1 VNACMLHPSKDE
13 ETGEIVDVSSIDTI
27 LHFFAIGWKVI
38 FSAVPPN
45 HIWGGWA
52 CFIVS
57 LSFIGA
63 ITAIVGEVAGLMG
76 CVIGLKPGVTAIT
89 FVAIGTSLPDTFAS
103 KKAASEDRWAD
114 SAVGNI
120 TGSNAVNVF
129 LGLGLPW
136 VIAVSYYQ
144 QSDPPMNYHVP
155 TKGLDVTVASFLCCS
170 FVAISILLIR
180 RCLFKGELGG
190 SGIPRI
196 LSAIFLASLW
206 VIYIVINILA

>member
-1 VNACMLHPSKDE
+1 MSLALILFCISLLLDGKFSFLPCRRTIFGAAGPVFSSLCPSLELLLPLLAKLQDSWAVLLDSSLASPLLLLLPLELHFLIPLHP
-13 ETGEIVDVSSIDTI
+13 
-27 LHFFAIGWKVI
+27 
-38 FSAVPPN
+38 
-45 HIWGGWA
+45 
-52 CFIVS
+52 
-57 LSFIGA
+57 
-63 ITAIVGEVAGLMG
+63 
-76 CVIGLKPGVTAIT
+76 
-89 FVAIGTSLPDTFAS
+89 

-144 QSDPPMNYHVP
+144 KADPPTNYHVP

-190 SGIPRI
+190 TGFPRI
-196 LSAIFLASLW
+196 FSAICLASLW